1 MQIESKRKSFWLH
14 ELLSGNKDESQRWS
28 ASSVN
33 GVSEAIGSNTFL
45 NINSDRRALSR
56 TCKSVGSKA
65 KIFTPWIKTANLFND
80 ESHWVTCI
88 CALDV
93 DDSSLMHALFMLNY
107 VSFPYRLHSF
117 IGKFLCETE
126 NEMKCENTRIDW
138 HGERKSALMMM
149 NRAPIKVAFNHNS
162 CQLVDCCRLPSL
174 TTFHC
179 RTCSQALSRTSW

>member
-1 MQIESKRKSFWLH
+1 MWARFNCNLCKLNQKEKSFWLH
-14 ELLSGNKDESQRWS
+14 ELLSGNKGESQRWS

-80 ESHWVTCI
+80 ESHWATCI

-107 VSFPYRLHSF
+107 VSFPYRLRSF
-117 IGKFLCETE
+117 IRLLE
-126 NEMKCENTRIDW
+126 NFFAKRKTKWNVKIRESIDMARENPR
-138 HGERKSALMMM
+138 
-149 NRAPIKVAFNHNS
+149 
-162 CQLVDCCRLPSL
+162 
-174 TTFHC
+174 
-179 RTCSQALSRTSW
+179 